1 MSVVQSLATFL
12 ATASLLTLTPGLDTA
27 MILRTA
33 ASSGT
38 RPAWFAAIGIGM
50 GCLAWGMIVAVGL
63 GALLAAS
70 EI

>member
-38 RPAWFAAIGIGM
+38 RRRLRHTP
-50 GCLAWGMIVAVGL
+50 VAEEVEDIMRTPKKL
-63 GALLAAS
+63 
-70 EI
+70 